1 MNLNFDSHISNI
13 AYKISKTIRI
23 ISKIRYYLLEK
34 ALLKIYHAGR
44 YISSFCTA
52 LLFGNPFFPTY
63 LKKLTTLQNRSVRY
77 IFIAAML
84 V

>member
-23 ISKIRYYLLEK
+23 ISKIRYYLPEK

-44 YISSFCTA
+44 YIPTFCTA
-52 LLFGNPFFPTY
+52 LLFGNPLFRHI
-63 LKKLTTLQNRSVRY
+63 LKN
-77 IFIAAML
+77 
-84 V
+84 